1 MSGDKRLLLRHGSK
15 TVLDEDDYL
24 SALGRIIERDYFPHS
39 QQLHAHLQMLHEA
52 DRLGEDVGNARVNSQ
67 RIEALL
73 QRVKTEQRSLQH
85 MHMSPRASE
94 PVASAGGEDDPYA
107 HHTVD
112 SFLASHTSEDNASF
126 EALQLRDQAERRRK
140 MHWLYEPGEDA
151 EYTRRAALMD
161 PTAMLLLTNGAQA
174 GAAAPSSSTA
184 GQKPG
189 MLMLYYKGGT
199 QLSVSQRADLDRRL
213 DAIVL
218 REGGNGRS
226 ARPEG
231 SKFRVRNHLMFAP
244 DSDSTHDAGSSGANG
259 SSSSSSA
266 SSFGNDK
273 SRGNNVGLRAPK
285 ILQRG
290 NTAMPGSTTEL
301 IRSLVSSG
309 EASAVERPH
318 SPSVYSDF
326 SGYSGY
332 TEGLEAGPEGMAS
345 TAARRYRPV
354 PMSPHR
360 EAGKN
365 GDEPP
370 VTWGVVGLPLLL
382 DEGSRFGFIA
392 PLGPVASS
400 SSRLPTAD
408 LFADEGAGDGS
419 LHFSMSLSK
428 REALAHGLDR
438 MARRRESK
446 EGGPDKKG
454 KRQKDRDKERRGEGR
469 SAAAVALA
477 ARISGA
483 HSGTGLSIAP
493 TPFCE
498 ASLLRASYGG
508 GTVKRGS
515 AGEHSRTKGAGTT
528 PAPLSSSSSA
538 TRMVPSAAFQGAS
551 KITADDMRGLLRL

>member
-1 MSGDKRLLLRHGSK
+1 MAAGGDQRLLLKHASK
-15 TVLDEDDYL
+15 RVLDEDEYL
-24 SALGRIIERDYFPHS
+24 DALGRIIERDYFPHS

-52 DRLGEDVGNARVNSQ
+52 DRLGADVGNAHGNSQ

-73 QRVKTEQRSLQH
+73 QRVKTEQRSLQQH
-85 MHMSPRASE
+85 MPRALAE
-94 PVASAGGEDDPYA
+94 PSARVGGDPYA

-140 MHWLYEPGEDA
+140 MHWLYEPGEDV

-161 PTAMLLLTNGAQA
+161 PTAMLMLTNGTQA
-174 GAAAPSSSTA
+174 GAAAASSSSTA

-199 QLSVSQRADLDRRL
+199 QLSASQRADLDRRL

-231 SKFRVRNHLMFAP
+231 SKFRVRNHLMFPP
-244 DSDSTHDAGSSGANG
+244 DTDSTHNPGSNGAYG
-259 SSSSSSA
+259 SSSSFSNGSGDGSKSS
-266 SSFGNDK
+266 
-273 SRGNNVGLRAPK
+273 NVGLRAPK

-301 IRSLVSSG
+301 IRSLVPSG
-309 EASAVERPH
+309 GGASAAERPH
-318 SPSVYSDF
+318 SPSVYSEF
-326 SGYSGY
+326 SGYTGY
-332 TEGLEAGPEGMAS
+332 TEGLEVGPDGA
-345 TAARRYRPV
+345 TNAAARKYRPV

-360 EAGKN
+360 EAGKD

-370 VTWGVVGLPLLL
+370 MTWGVVGLPLLL
-382 DEGSRFGFIA
+382 DEGSRFGFVA
-392 PLGPVASS
+392 PLGTVASS
-400 SSRLPTAD
+400 SSRLPAAD

-438 MARRRESK
+438 TARRRESK
-446 EGGPDKKG
+446 EGGADKKG

-477 ARISGA
+477 ARIAGA
-483 HSGTGLSIAP
+483 SASGLSIAAP

-498 ASLLRASYGG
+498 ASLLRASYGQTPRG
-508 GTVKRGS
+508 GTSKRGVT
-515 AGEHSRTKGAGTT
+515 GEHARARGAT
-528 PAPLSSSSSA
+528 PAPLASSSSSSSSRA
-538 TRMVPSAAFQGAS
+538 STNVAS
-551 KITADDMRGLLRL
+551 KLTADDMRGLLRL